1 MVYDYRRGLLNWIL
15 TAIGMGDKVQIW
27 LNDPDKVMLYVAIPL
42 IWQWIGYYMVI
53 ILSAIAA
60 IDSEIFE
67 VAEIDGANA
76 MQRAFYITLPLIK
89 NTLLVCVTLCIAGNM
104 KAFDHIFVM
113 TSGGPGTDS
122 MVMALWG
129 WQNFAWG
136 KLQYAN
142 TISVGILI
150 PIHSLM
156 VPIYM
161 VFSNTGLNNK
171 WFTLVIPY
179 VAFGLPVGIFL
190 VEGFVKT
197 IPTALEEAA
206 AIDGSSFTRTM
217 FTIMLPI
224 CRPILVTIAII
235 QTFSCWN
242 EFAFALILTG
252 DSRLMTVPLALKQF
266 TGQFT
271 SDYPKIMAAML
282 LTISPILI
290 LYFVYSKH
298 IIEGMVAGAIKG

>member
-1 MVYDYRRGLLNWIL
+1 MGYDPNHIAGKNASPEDRTKNIALGCFLNISL
-15 TAIGMGDKVQIW
+15 AIFSLIC
-27 LNDPDKVMLYVAIPL
+27 LFPL
-42 IWQWIGYYMVI
+42 IWMAYSSLKDKRVFNADIFGLPKSPTISNYTAILYNPDYQILRSMFNSFRVTFLSVLIIIAFGFIVGY
-53 ILSAIAA
+53 ILSRVGFRGNRAIYL
-60 IDSEIFE
+60 IFL
-67 VAEIDGANA
+67 
-76 MQRAFYITLPLIK
+76 M
-89 NTLLVCVTLCIAGNM
+89 
-104 KAFDHIFVM
+104 
-113 TSGGPGTDS
+113 
-122 MVMALWG
+122 
-129 WQNFAWG
+129 
-136 KLQYAN
+136 
-142 TISVGILI
+142 GILI

-161 VFSNTGLNNK
+161 VFSNTGMNNK
-171 WFTLVIPY
+171 WFSLVIPY

-206 AIDGSSFTRTM
+206 AIDGSSFSRTM

-282 LTISPILI
+282 LTMSPILV
-290 LYFVYSKH
+290 LYFIYSQH
-298 IIEGMVAGAIKG
+298 IIKGMVAGAIKG